1 MVRCC
6 TVRCAPNFEGEEGR
20 RNQRT
25 RVRGQLLV
33 WLVAGLR
40 KISSQRVK
48 KTRSHGTKK
57 EARMQWQGLQSLR
70 AYEKR
75 SAVKTDNVGY
85 GAFVRR

>member
-33 WLVAGLR
+33 WLVAGLQ

-48 KTRSHGTKK
+48 KLVAIAQKRKRECSGTAYKVCVPTRKD
-57 EARMQWQGLQSLR
+57 QL
-70 AYEKR
+70 
-75 SAVKTDNVGY
+75 
-85 GAFVRR
+85 